1 MGIFIRP
8 TVDKKIKIS
17 GTDIELNEV
26 YGRIDFVGRQD
37 GKNLEIATTTYVSKQ
52 TYTEGKPI
60 FTDITQGNFY
70 TQLQETEEQ
79 SVQTALIYAKLGFEQ
94 LGYEA
99 VIDQTV

>member
-60 FTDITQGNFY
+60 FTDIPQGNFY

-79 SVQTALIYAKLGFEQ
+79 SVQTALLYAKLGFEQ

-99 VIDQTV
+99 VVDNLL